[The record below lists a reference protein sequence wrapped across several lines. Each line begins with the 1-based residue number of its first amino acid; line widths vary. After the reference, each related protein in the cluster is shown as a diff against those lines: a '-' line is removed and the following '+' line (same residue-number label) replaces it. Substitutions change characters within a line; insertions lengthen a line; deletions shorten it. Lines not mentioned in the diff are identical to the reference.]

1 MELIVFE
8 HALVAGAIRPT
19 VDARAISDPVVVDKD
34 QASLVLLLIEV
45 LLLRV
50 TPFLICCI
58 FIIAEVRVGREWHS
72 LGGLQINRIIGI

>member
-19 VDARAISDPVVVDKD
+19 VDARAISDPVVVYKD
-34 QASLVLLLIEV
+34 QTSLVLFGIEV

-50 TPFLICCI
+50 APFLICCI
-58 FIIAEVRVGREWHS
+58 FIIAKVRVGRERHS
-72 LGGLQINRIIGI
+72 LGGLQINRIFGI

>member
-1 MELIVFE
+1 VKLIVFE

-34 QASLVLLLIEV
+34 KTSLVLLGIEV

-50 TPFLICCI
+50 TPFSICCI
-58 FIIAEVRVGREWHS
+58 LIIAEVRVGRERHS
-72 LGGLQINRIIGI
+72 LGELEINRIFGI